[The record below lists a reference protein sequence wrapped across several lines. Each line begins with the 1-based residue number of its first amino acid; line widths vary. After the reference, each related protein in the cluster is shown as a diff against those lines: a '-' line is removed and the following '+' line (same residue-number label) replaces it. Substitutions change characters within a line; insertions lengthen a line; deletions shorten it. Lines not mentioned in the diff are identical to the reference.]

1 MSLARAGLAG
11 SIAFA
16 VFAADQISKW
26 WVFERLD
33 LRGLGV
39 IEVLPPWLS
48 FHLAWNPGINFGLFA
63 SDARWTKWALAGLAL
78 VVAAGV
84 LIWAGRRAGDRLFAL
99 GAGLLAGGALGN
111 ALDRVLH
118 GAVADFLNVSCCGI
132 RNPFAFNIADIA
144 IFLGALL
151 VAWRSG
157 SPTPS

>member
-1 MSLARAGLAG
+1 MSLARAGSVAL
-11 SIAFA
+11 A
-16 VFAADQISKW
+16 VFALDQASKW

-33 LRGLGV
+33 LRTLGV

-63 SDARWTKWALAGLAL
+63 SDAPWTKWLLACLAGLVSL
-78 VVAAGV
+78 GV
-84 LIWAGRRAGDRLFAL
+84 LVWAGRRAGDGLFAL

-111 ALDRVLH
+111 ALDRMLH

-132 RNPFAFNIADIA
+132 RNPFAFNVADVT
-144 IFLGALL
+144 IFFGALL

-157 SPTPS
+157 SPTSS